1 LVRRII
7 GIMDEKKAGDVVV
20 LDLRDVSAISDY
32 FVFCTAGNA
41 RQAQA
46 VSDAIQEDL
55 KRDRVLALSV
65 EGEQPGTWILMD
77 YVDVVVHIFQPQAR
91 EYYAL
96 ETFWGDAKDAS
107 AQFTPR

>member
-1 LVRRII
+1 
-7 GIMDEKKAGDVVV
+7 MNEKKAEAVKV
-20 LDLRDVSAISDY
+20 LDLRELSAISDY
-32 FVFCTAGNA
+32 FVLCTAGNA

-46 VSDAIQEDL
+46 VCDAIHEDL
-55 KRDRVLALSV
+55 KRERVLPLSV
-65 EGEQPGTWILMD
+65 EGEGPGSWILMD

-107 AQFTPR
+107 AQFTDR

>member
-1 LVRRII
+1 
-7 GIMDEKKAGDVVV
+7 MDEKKAEKIAI
-20 LDLRDVSAISDY
+20 LDLREVSAISDY
-32 FVFCTAGNA
+32 FMFCSAGNA

-46 VSDAIQEDL
+46 VCDAVREAL
-55 KRDRVLALSV
+55 KAERILPLSV

-91 EYYAL
+91 DYYAL

-107 AQFTPR
+107 ARFKSR

>member
-1 LVRRII
+1 
-7 GIMDEKKAGDVVV
+7 MEDKKAEDIVV

-46 VSDAIQEDL
+46 VGDAIHESL
-55 KRDRVLALSV
+55 KAERVFPLSI

-77 YVDVVVHIFQPQAR
+77 YVDVVVHVFQPQAR

-96 ETFWGDAKDAS
+96 ETFWGDAKDAT
-107 AQFTPR
+107 ARFTPR